1 MSPRNPSIRNIM
13 RRLRSFDADM
23 SVADCL
29 ERLMREHN
37 HIGLVRDKEGK
48 VIGLITLEDVVEEL
62 VGEIHDEFDRLP
74 AHLIQAGDGWI
85 AGGFVS
91 LGDLRSTAGVE
102 LPPISEKPIHTLNDW
117 IIERLGHPPH
127 GGEELEADGCRIV
140 VRKVRRTLVQEAFV
154 GKCEPSE

>member
-1 MSPRNPSIRNIM
+1 LRNIA

-29 ERLMREHN
+29 EHLMREHN
-37 HIGLVRDKEGK
+37 HIGLVREKDGQ

-74 AHLIQAGDGWI
+74 AHLAPVGQGWI

-91 LGDLRSTAGVE
+91 LGELRDTAGID
-102 LPPISEKPIHTLNDW
+102 LPPISDKPIHTLNDW
-117 IIERLGHPPH
+117 IVERLGHPPH
-127 GGEELEADGCRIV
+127 GGEELQEDSVRIL
-140 VRKVRRTLVQEAFV
+140 VRKVRRTMVQEALV
-154 GKCEPSE
+154 SKTG

>member
-1 MSPRNPSIRNIM
+1 
-13 RRLRSFDADM
+13 M

-37 HIGLVRDKEGK
+37 HIGLVREADAK
-48 VIGLITLEDVVEEL
+48 VIGMITLEDVVEEL

-74 AHLIQAGDGWI
+74 AHLIQAGEGWI

-91 LGDLRSTAGVE
+91 LGDLRSTAGIQ
-102 LPPISEKPIHTLNDW
+102 LPAISEKPIHTLNDW
-117 IIERLGHPPH
+117 IVERLGHPPH
-127 GGEELEADGCRIV
+127 GGEELQFDGCRIV

-154 GKCEPSE
+154 GKCEPADSPQPDGDNH